1 MKKNLVGLGIAL
13 TMGLAT
19 TVYADRCPNAWPAE
33 GENYA
38 FGTIDSTN
46 YSYEV
51 WRDGYNAYLEC
62 YDDGS
67 YLVYSKAAD
76 AIVRFGPKFDEPK
89 TFDQHGNF
97 AADYKFRTK
106 GGGFGTPYFLVGI
119 QGNTTEPKTEFY
131 IIDYWI
137 IRDTADTS
145 TFGTR
150 LGEFTVDGDTY
161 DIWQNTAN
169 KEPRVQGDMS
179 FKQYFSIR
187 RTVRDSGHVDIT
199 AHFKK
204 WEELGL
210 KVGKITDVMALVEGY
225 KGQSSINYFQID
237 YFNITETADSTGT
250 ASDST
255 GTTAIS
261 RRASL
266 PVLKGDYRVFDMQGR
281 YLGTGEQKISP
292 AVRTVKKR

>member
-1 MKKNLVGLGIAL
+1 MKNLVGLGIAL

-19 TVYADRCPNAWPAE
+19 TIYAERCPNAWPAE

-38 FGTIDSTN
+38 SGTIDGTN

-62 YDDGS
+62 YDDGG
-67 YLVYSKAAD
+67 YLVYSKVAD

-137 IRDTADTS
+137 IKDTADTS

-169 KEPRVQGDMS
+169 SHMSVQGDSS

-187 RTVRDSGHVDIT
+187 RTKRDSGHVDIT

-204 WEELGL
+204 WEELG
-210 KVGKITDVMALVEGY
+210 GY

-237 YFNITETADSTGT
+237 YFNITESADTTGT

-255 GTTAIS
+255 GETTAIS

-266 PVLKGDYRVFDMQGR
+266 PFLKGDARVFDMQGR
-281 YLGTGEQKISP
+281 YLGNGEKKISP
-292 AVRTVKKR
+292 AVKTVRKR

>member
-1 MKKNLVGLGIAL
+1 MMRKIFGLGIAL

-19 TVYADRCPNAWPAE
+19 TIYAERCPNAWPAE

-38 FGTIDSTN
+38 SGTIDSTN

-169 KEPRVQGDMS
+169 NYLGVQGNTS

-187 RTVRDSGHVDIT
+187 RTVRDSGHIDIT

-204 WEELGL
+204 WEELDL
-210 KVGKITDVMALVEGY
+210 KLGKITDVMALVEGY

-250 ASDST
+250 
-255 GTTAIS
+255 TAIS

-266 PVLKGDYRVFDMQGR
+266 PLLKGGTRAFDMQGR
-281 YLGTGEQKISP
+281 YLGTGEQKLSP
-292 AVRTVKKR
+292 AVKTVKKR